1 MNPGN
6 NTYEGFAYRLDTLDQ
21 SYRALLDRNYD
32 HPEAKLD
39 ITSTRTREYE
49 SIIADVADAFYCDG
63 TLTQEQFEELV
74 HDLLMKIHESKRYTC
89 ALFTQV
95 YPDLAEK
102 MRQA

>member
-21 SYRALLDRNYD
+21 SYQALLDRNYD
-32 HPEAKLD
+32 HPEAKLE
-39 ITSTRTREYE
+39 ISATRTREYE
-49 SIIADVADAFYCDG
+49 SVIADMADAFYCDR
-63 TLTQEQFEELV
+63 TLPQELFDELMHEV
-74 HDLLMKIHESKRYTC
+74 LQMIHESKRYTC

-102 MRQA
+102 MRRP